1 MDCLRSIL
9 FFSRYMQ
16 TMVGL
21 WLLCQCLTLLD
32 SAVGPLISGLTVE
45 ISSLP
50 GTCFYGSRPK
60 QEVKMNRESFF
71 KTYVIVVHIH
81 HRKRTGKYV
90 PPEGGT
96 WSQGNR
102 LWRGKEREWI
112 HLFKN
117 FFDMDYIEFVTI
129 LLLFY
134 VLVSCL
140 WGMWSFISPTRD
152 QTCTPCF
159 RRWSLNHWTE
169 GEIPTF

>member
-9 FFSRYMQ
+9 FFSCYMQ

-71 KTYVIVVHIH
+71 KTYAVSQCRQGTVMGLLYIIQIKTPPSVLLNPNCVLYHLVSFYYIQVPGLLPNPIKKEHLWWLGNQCVSTVPQVILIC
-81 HRKRTGKYV
+81 
-90 PPEGGT
+90 
-96 WSQGNR
+96 SQGWEP
-102 LWRGKEREWI
+102 LP
-112 HLFKN
+112 
-117 FFDMDYIEFVTI
+117 YIKKKLET
-129 LLLFY
+129 
-134 VLVSCL
+134 
-140 WGMWSFISPTRD
+140 MKSP
-152 QTCTPCF
+152 
-159 RRWSLNHWTE
+159 SL
-169 GEIPTF
+169 

>member
-1 MDCLRSIL
+1 MDCLISIL

-21 WLLCQCLTLLD
+21 WLLCQCLILVD

-60 QEVKMNRESFF
+60 KEVKMNRESFF
-71 KTYVIVVHIH
+71 KTYVICVYIH
-81 HRKRTGKYV
+81 HHKRTGKYV

-102 LWRGKEREWI
+102 WWRGKEREWI
-112 HLFKN
+112 HLLKK
-117 FFDMDYIEFVTI
+117 FFDVDYIEFVTI
-129 LLLFY
+129 LLLLY

-140 WGMWSFISPTRD
+140 WGMWYFISPTRD

-159 RRWSLNHWTE
+159 RR
-169 GEIPTF
+169 